1 MTLTKK
7 QQELLLYML
16 FQKGFRLNPK
26 KQKIYN
32 SSAFYKMIERLIELD
47 LIIPFRK
54 EVDGCSYQ
62 LTDKG
67 LFFACVLNHG
77 NKYPFKI
84 EYILIWFK

>member
-16 FQKGFRLNPK
+16 FQKGFRLDIK

-32 SSAFYKMIERLIELD
+32 SSALFKMIDELIELN
-47 LIIPFRK
+47 LITHFKK
-54 EVDGCSYQ
+54 ESDGCSYQ

-67 LFFACVLNHG
+67 LFLICILNHG
-77 NKYPFKI
+77 KKYPFKI
-84 EYILIWFK
+84 EYILDFIY

>member
-16 FQKGFRLNPK
+16 FQKGFRLDVK
-26 KQKIYN
+26 KQKIYK
-32 SSAFYKMIERLIELD
+32 SSALYRMIGELIELD
-47 LIIPFRK
+47 LVTHFKK
-54 EVDGCSYQ
+54 EGDGSSYQ

-77 NKYPFKI
+77 RVYPFKI
-84 EYILIWFK
+84 EYNLRFFY